1 MKTNL
6 CCSEKVRKLLMK
18 QKMDENDIIDRFFT
32 VT

>member
-1 MKTNL
+1 MNDVAVK
-6 CCSEKVRKLLMK
+6 KVRKLLMK